1 MQNNNKITQIIKRS
15 GEIVDF
21 EQDKITKAIIKAFE
35 ATGQNEE
42 ELAKKISNQVVKRIN
57 EKFHS
62 RSIPAVE
69 EIQDIV
75 EDILIENKRTKAAK
89 AYIIYRDQHRQLRDL
104 NNALDE
110 EKLMQDYLGRADW
123 RLKENSNMSFSV
135 QGLNNYIA
143 SSVSAKYWLN
153 KLYPKEIR
161 DAHIN
166 GDFHIHD
173 LGMLAPYCCG
183 WDLKDLLIKGF
194 GGVGEK
200 VQSKPPRHFRSALGQ
215 IVNFL
220 YTMQGEAAGA
230 QAFANFDTYLAPFIR
245 EDNLSYKDV
254 KQALQEFLFNLNVP
268 TRVGFQTPF
277 TNVTMDV
284 VPSPAIAKEHIIIG
298 GEVRKETYA
307 DFQEEM
313 DMFNKAFAEVMLE
326 GDSTGRVF
334 AFPIPTY
341 NIDTNFDWDK
351 EALEPVWEMTA
362 KYGIPYFSNFIN
374 SDMNRDDARSMC
386 CRLRLD
392 NRELRKRGGG
402 LFGANP
408 LTGSLGVVTIN
419 LARIGHLAK
428 DKEDFKKRVLHLM
441 DLAKESLEIKRK
453 IIERFSED
461 GLYPYSRHYLEDIY
475 NRFGSYWQNH
485 FNTIGINGMNEALV
499 NFMGKDITDPEA
511 NKFAEEIL
519 DFMREKLMDYQN
531 ETNNLYNLEASPAEG
546 ATYRFA
552 KKDKEL
558 FPDIKVANDKAVR
571 EQGADPYYTNS
582 SHLPVGFTDD
592 IFEALDLQDNL
603 QTKYT
608 GGTVLHGFLGE
619 RINDPEACKLLVKK
633 IAEQY
638 KLPYYTITPTFSI
651 CPIHGYLPGEHKYC
665 PKCDAER
672 GIEPEKEEVM
682 ASAKGATKIKVK
694 KK

>member
-1 MQNNNKITQIIKRS
+1 MQNTITQILKRS
-15 GEIVDF
+15 GEIAAFD
-21 EQDKITKAIIKAFE
+21 QAKIGEAIFKAME
-35 ATGQNEE
+35 AVGEPDRQIAED
-42 ELAKKISNQVVKRIN
+42 LAAKVAEAVHK
-57 EKFHS
+57 KFHV

-69 EIQDIV
+69 EIQDLV
-75 EDILIENKRTKAAK
+75 EETLIANRQIKTAK
-89 AYIIYRDQHRQLRDL
+89 AYILYRDQHRQLREL
-104 NNALDE
+104 NSRIDE
-110 EKLMQDYLGRADW
+110 EKLMQDYLGQADW

-143 SSVSAKYWLN
+143 SSVSARYWLN
-153 KLYPKEIR
+153 KLYPQEIR

-166 GDFHIHD
+166 ADFHIHD

-183 WDLKDLLIKGF
+183 WDLKDLLLKGF
-194 GGVGEK
+194 AGVSEK
-200 VQSKPPRHFRSALGQ
+200 VQSKPPKHFRSALGQ

-220 YTMQGEAAGA
+220 YTLQGEAAGA

-245 EDNLSYKDV
+245 HDDLTFREV
-254 KQALQEFLFNLNVP
+254 KQCLQEFMFNVNVP

-277 TNVTMDV
+277 INVTLDV
-284 VPSPAIAKEHIIIG
+284 TPSEAMGNENVILGGQYIAEKY
-298 GEVRKETYA
+298 K
-307 DFQEEM
+307 DFQPEM
-313 DMFNKAFAEVMLE
+313 DMFNKAFAEVMIE
-326 GDSTGRVF
+326 GDATGRVF

-341 NIDTNFDWDK
+341 NIDKNFNWDNPVLK
-351 EALEPVWEMTA
+351 PVWEMTA

-419 LARIGHLAK
+419 LARIGYLAK
-428 DKEDFKKRVLHLM
+428 DKEEFKARLGKLM

-453 IIERFSED
+453 IIERFTED
-461 GLYPYSRHYLEDIY
+461 GLYPYSKFYLADIHL
-475 NRFGSYWQNH
+475 RFGNYWQNH

-499 NFMGKDITDPEA
+499 NLLDENMGTPKGKE
-511 NKFAEEIL
+511 FALEVL
-519 DFMREKLMDYQN
+519 DFMRSKLMDYQN

-546 ATYRFA
+546 AGYRFA

-558 FPDIKVANDKAVR
+558 YPDIVVANERAYR
-571 EQGADPYYTNS
+571 EQGANPYYTNS
-582 SHLPVGFTDD
+582 THLPVNFTDD
-592 IFEALDLQDNL
+592 IFEALELQDEL

-619 RINDPEACKLLVKK
+619 KINDPEACKKLVRK
-633 IAEQY
+633 IAENY

-651 CPIHGYLPGEHKYC
+651 CPKHGYLPGEHKYC
-665 PKCDAER
+665 PKCD
-672 GIEPEKEEVM
+672 EEIGYREDISEVRIV
-682 ASAKGATKIKVK
+682 AGEECATC
-694 KK
+694 